1 MHLHK
6 TFAAAITATGI
17 ILSTP
22 VALAQTAQAP
32 FGDRGPIQDQ
42 SVYSPPEAYVL
53 KADGKVQED
62 GNVHGTVT
70 FWNKSNEILG
80 DMTYIIE
87 LLGELPAATSE
98 NPIVEDNAPVY
109 DVFSSKDR
117 FVLIG
122 GEQKTIPYT
131 YTPPKN
137 LPAGNYRVEIT
148 IANGRGRT
156 LGWYDVPVHFS
167 KENAPFA
174 ELRPG
179 DITVPEYGSETFG
192 AESGPNVTPGNNFNI
207 TALPS
212 SITPRSVV
220 PVLDIHTFSTS
231 RTLLRTV
238 RGSRISVDKNSKA
251 LSMTI
256 PTSKEPGVYVGV
268 LSLRDPATNEP
279 VSNIVKYR
287 WVVRGPGADILHV
300 RMKSYGYQKDDAVS
314 FAIDYVGAAD
324 AETATTGTIT
334 LELRDKEGSLGSLTD
349 PNTELTDSIHTGE
362 ANIYLPRNISGEAV
376 LDVKISEPDGSSL
389 VSYSVPFPFTEKQL
403 RTLESNKLLSRALLY
418 GGAAIALV
426 GVITL
431 LTTRLKKK
439 RKPRK

>member
-1 MHLHK
+1 MYSQK
-6 TFAAAITATGI
+6 SFVAAIVTTAVI
-17 ILSTP
+17 FSP
-22 VALAQTAQAP
+22 SVALAQVTPAP
-32 FGDRGPIQDQ
+32 FGDRGALEDQ

-53 KADGKVQED
+53 KADGKVQE
-62 GNVHGTVT
+62 NGTVQGSVT
-70 FWNKSNEILG
+70 FWNKSDEILG
-80 DMTYIIE
+80 DMTYVIE

-109 DVFSSKDR
+109 DVLPSKDR

-167 KENAPFA
+167 KDNAPFV
-174 ELRPG
+174 ELHTG
-179 DITVPEYGSETFG
+179 DITVPEYGKETFG
-192 AESGPNVTPGNNFNI
+192 AESGPNVTPGKSLNI
-207 TALPS
+207 AAFS
-212 SITPRSVV
+212 SSVTPRSVV
-220 PVLDIHTFSTS
+220 PVLDIHAFSTS

-238 RGSRISVDKNSKA
+238 RGSKITTAKESTHLAMN
-251 LSMTI
+251 I
-256 PTSKEPGVYVGV
+256 PTSKEPGVYIGM
-268 LSLRDPATNEP
+268 LSLRDSVTNEP
-279 VSNIVKYR
+279 VSNVIKYR

-300 RMKSYGYQKDDAVS
+300 RMKSYGYKKDDTVS

-324 AETATTGTIT
+324 AETKTTGTIT
-334 LELRDKEGSLGSLTD
+334 LELRDKDGSLGSLAD
-349 PNTELTDSIHTGE
+349 PKTELTDSIRTGE
-362 ANIYLPRNISGEAV
+362 ANIYLPRDISGDAV
-376 LDVKISEPDGSSL
+376 LDVKITGTNKFPL
-389 VSYSVPFPFTEKQL
+389 VSYTIPFPFTEKQV
-403 RTLESNKLLSRALLY
+403 RTLESDKLVSQALLY

-431 LTTRLKKK
+431 LTAFFRK
-439 RKPRK
+439 RRTSRK